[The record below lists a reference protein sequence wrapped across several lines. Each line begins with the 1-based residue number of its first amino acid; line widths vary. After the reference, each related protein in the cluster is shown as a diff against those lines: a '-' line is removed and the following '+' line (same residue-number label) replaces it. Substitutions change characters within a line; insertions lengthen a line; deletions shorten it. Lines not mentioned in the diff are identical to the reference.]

1 MLREFRSLVCLTH
14 DEDRILNLWANGN
27 SITRISTDSN
37 MSERT
42 VSSVIARLRAMYD
55 DVQPCAIQCVCAEY
69 GDRQDTDQYPE
80 GSTDKAW
87 QRGF

>member
-1 MLREFRSLVCLTH
+1 MLREFRSLVCLTD
-14 DEDRILNLWANGN
+14 DEDRILGLWANGN

-55 DVQPCAIQCVCAEY
+55 DVQPYTPLLPPREI
-69 GDRQDTDQYPE
+69 P
-80 GSTDKAW
+80 
-87 QRGF
+87 